1 MSCKSYYYMKT
12 QNRENR
18 CDMYFWAPANNY
30 SIIIT
35 CSNNCCEK
43 IKGTK
48 NKGRQ
53 SGENTFNE

>member
-1 MSCKSYYYMKT
+1 MKP

-18 CDMYFWAPANNY
+18 CDIYFWSPANKG

-43 IKGTK
+43 IKDTK
-48 NKGRQ
+48 DKGRQ

>member
-1 MSCKSYYYMKT
+1 MKP

-18 CDMYFWAPANNY
+18 CDIYFWSPANKG

-43 IKGTK
+43 IKYTK
-48 NKGRQ
+48 DKGRQ